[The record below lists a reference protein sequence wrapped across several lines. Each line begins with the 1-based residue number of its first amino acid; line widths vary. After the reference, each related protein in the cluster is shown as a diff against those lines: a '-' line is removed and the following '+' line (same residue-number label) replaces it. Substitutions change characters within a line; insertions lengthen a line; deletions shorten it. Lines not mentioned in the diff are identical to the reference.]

1 MKIGLHSAKSSAMR
15 SLAIFLVLFGAV
27 LTGYPQRHIAGDGT
41 DYTTTRSLPSFDKV
55 HLSCSV
61 EVIVLKGDS
70 FSVKI
75 EGERNIV
82 ELLATD
88 VKGDELD
95 IHWPFFFKEVRPTEP
110 LRCWVTTRDVS
121 EVSNSGSGKIQSEDR
136 FKNPTM
142 SIHNSGSGR
151 IEWSLAADELHIG
164 TSGSGH
170 VLIKGTAKELECNV
184 SGSGRIEGGDLQV
197 QDRSDIHVSGSGS
210 CTIATNGV
218 IQGRISGSGGINYKG
233 DPSSVDVTHS
243 GSGRAHK
250 ID

>member
-1 MKIGLHSAKSSAMR
+1 MR
-15 SLAIFLVLFGAV
+15 SLAIFLLLFGVV
-27 LTGYPQRHIAGDGT
+27 LTGYSQHHIIGDGT
-41 DYTTTRSLPSFDKV
+41 DYKETRSLSPFDKV

-61 EVIVLKGDS
+61 EVIVVKGDS
-70 FSVKI
+70 FSVRL
-75 EGERNIV
+75 EGEQNIIAV
-82 ELLATD
+82 LETE
-88 VKGDELD
+88 VKGGELD
-95 IHWPFFFKEVRPTEP
+95 VRYPMFKDIRATKP

-121 EVSNSGSGKIQSEDR
+121 EVSNSGSGRIQGDDR
-136 FKNPTM
+136 FKNPSV

-151 IEWSLAADELHIG
+151 IEWSLAADDLHIG

-170 VLIKGTAKELECNV
+170 VLIKGTAKEFECNV

-197 QDRSDIHVSGSGS
+197 QDRSDIHISGSGS

-250 ID
+250 I